1 MSGDVQ
7 SWLWFG
13 GGLALLATELVSIHL
28 VAGFLGAGA
37 LLVAGARWLG
47 LVESTTGSIA
57 LWGVSS
63 AALLAI
69 LRGTLV
75 RWAGKPEVH
84 RAQVSEDVRAFG
96 SVVEVVAEVSPR
108 EGGRIRYDGTSWPA
122 ISTNGSTIA
131 AGRKARL
138 VRRENL
144 AWVVEQVGEEAVPLL
159 PPEPK
164 ED

>member
-1 MSGDVQ
+1 MRDDVQ
-7 SWLWFG
+7 TWLWFG

-47 LVESTTGSIA
+47 LVESAAGSIA
-57 LWGVSS
+57 LWGASS
-63 AALLAI
+63 AALLAV
-69 LRGTLV
+69 LRGTLA

-96 SVVEVVAEVSPR
+96 SVVDVITDVSPR
-108 EGGRIRYDGTSWPA
+108 EGGRVRYDGTSWPA
-122 ISTNGSTIA
+122 VSTNGTTIA

-144 AWVVEQVGEEAVPLL
+144 AWVVEPASDEAQPLL